1 MNSRH
6 QRQVRGIARPRRLVP
21 LREIRLYS
29 GLVLAAF
36 LLTHFGNHALG
47 LFSVRVME
55 DMRQVL
61 NLVWRNPL
69 GTFLLYGSLFVHFI
83 LALEALFKRR
93 TLRMPFKEAAQLVL
107 GLSIPF
113 LLIPHVVGTRVEFSL
128 TGHDSGYADVIR
140 GFWIISPANGAK
152 QALALVIAWLHVCLG
167 VYFWLRAKHWFGR
180 YAILLY
186 TIALLVPVLAL
197 LGFAEAGKEIASNPE
212 RFVPAPGPAEAQE
225 MLAEIRLV
233 LYATFAALIG
243 TVLTARGIRAY
254 KNLSTNIRI
263 TYPGAQTVT
272 IPQGFSILEGS
283 RLAGIPHQSACGGRG
298 RCSTCRVRVVKGLN
312 GQPPPSSQE
321 LATLN
326 RIKADPDIR
335 LACQLRPAHDLSVVP
350 VLSVG
355 RARMLDLV
363 NNNQVT
369 SGRERE
375 LAVLFCDLRGFTRLT
390 EHQLPF
396 DTVFILNRYF
406 EVVGQAV
413 EEAGGHLDKFI
424 GDGALALF
432 GLATTPES
440 ASRHAFEA
448 ALRIIEG
455 VERLNDAFASELDH
469 PLRVVVGLHA
479 GAAVVGDMGYG
490 QARGLTAVGDTINA
504 ASRLE
509 NLAKELSA
517 ELVISDEVARRARL
531 DLSGCERRTVAV
543 RGRAAPIDAWI
554 VLRAETLSA

>member
-1 MNSRH
+1 
-6 QRQVRGIARPRRLVP
+6 
-21 LREIRLYS
+21 
-29 GLVLAAF
+29 
-36 LLTHFGNHALG
+36 
-47 LFSVRVME
+47 
-55 DMRQVL
+55 
-61 NLVWRNPL
+61 
-69 GTFLLYGSLFVHFI
+69 
-83 LALEALFKRR
+83 
-93 TLRMPFKEAAQLVL
+93 
-107 GLSIPF
+107 
-113 LLIPHVVGTRVEFSL
+113 
-128 TGHDSGYADVIR
+128 
-140 GFWIISPANGAK
+140 
-152 QALALVIAWLHVCLG
+152 
-167 VYFWLRAKHWFGR
+167 
-180 YAILLY
+180 
-186 TIALLVPVLAL
+186 
-197 LGFAEAGKEIASNPE
+197 
-212 RFVPAPGPAEAQE
+212 
-225 MLAEIRLV
+225 
-233 LYATFAALIG
+233 
-243 TVLTARGIRAY
+243 
-254 KNLSTNIRI
+254 
-263 TYPGAQTVT
+263 
-272 IPQGFSILEGS
+272 
-283 RLAGIPHQSACGGRG
+283 
-298 RCSTCRVRVVKGLN
+298 
-312 GQPPPSSQE
+312 
-321 LATLN
+321 
-326 RIKADPDIR
+326 
-335 LACQLRPAHDLSVVP
+335 LRPAHDLSVVP

-363 NNNQVT
+363 TNNQVT

-432 GLATTPES
+432 GLTTTPES

-490 QARGLTAVGDTINA
+490 QARGLTAVGDTINS

-531 DLSGCERRTVAV
+531 DLSGCEKRTVAV

-554 VLRAETLSA
+554 VLRAEALST